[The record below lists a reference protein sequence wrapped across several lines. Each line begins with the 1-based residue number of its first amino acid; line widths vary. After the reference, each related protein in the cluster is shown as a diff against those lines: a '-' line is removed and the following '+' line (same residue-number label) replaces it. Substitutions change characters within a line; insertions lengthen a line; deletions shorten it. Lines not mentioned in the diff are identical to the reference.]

1 MAAGGVG
8 WTGWEGKRSKALAK
22 PSDLQKVGFEED
34 GENIKMDVVRRR
46 GGRRSWEKFSGKR
59 SSGPKP
65 PQTVP
70 TEKISSRSDLLV
82 SILRSAELGSP

>member
-1 MAAGGVG
+1 MG
-8 WTGWEGKRSKALAK
+8 LAYK
-22 PSDLQKVGFEED
+22 WRPG
-34 GENIKMDVVRRR
+34 RR
-46 GGRRSWEKFSGKR
+46 GGRSWEKFSGKR

-82 SILRSAELGSP
+82 SILRSAELGSPIKIAPIDVTPVPSDTESRRLWDSAGSRPGWGS